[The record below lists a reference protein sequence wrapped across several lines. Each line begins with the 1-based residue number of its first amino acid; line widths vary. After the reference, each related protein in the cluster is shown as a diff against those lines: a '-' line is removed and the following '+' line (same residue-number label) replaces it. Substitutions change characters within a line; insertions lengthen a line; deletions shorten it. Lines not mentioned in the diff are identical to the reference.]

1 MEKIIIELAK
11 LTKTGE
17 NWAANTK
24 DKPNNHSFGRSS
36 AEALGQLLLSN
47 QSFFESFGIYIKKGG

>member
-1 MEKIIIELAK
+1 MKKIIIEL
-11 LTKTGE
+11 TKREE

-24 DKPNNHSFGRSS
+24 DKPDNHSFGRSS

-47 QSFFESFGIYIKKGG
+47 QSFFESFSIYIKKED